1 MTKLWVVYSRNTF
14 YYSPESQKSKIK
26 VLAGFHFFSKLLE
39 ESFLPLAASARP
51 RSPLPVVSLHPPLSS
66 RSFSSVC
73 VCVLLCLLK
82 IPALEFRAQ
91 AESPDSLILKSLLHL
106 KALLQIRL
114 CAQVL
119 EVEMG
124 L

>member
-1 MTKLWVVYSRNTF
+1 MTKLWMVYSRNTF

-51 RSPLPVVSLHPPLSS
+51 RSPLPVASLHSLCLHEA
-66 RSFSSVC
+66 FSLC
-73 VCVLLCLLK
+73 GCVLLCLLK

-91 AESPDSLILKSLLHL
+91 AESPDVLILKSLLHL
-106 KALLQIRL
+106 KGLPQIRL
-114 CAQVL
+114 GAQVL

-124 L
+124 H

>member
-1 MTKLWVVYSRNTF
+1 MTKPWVVYSRNTF
-14 YYSPESQKSKIK
+14 YYSSESQKSKIK
-26 VLAGFHFFSKLLE
+26 MLEGFHFFSKLLE

-51 RSPLPVVSLHPPLSS
+51 RSPLPVASFHLLCLHRAFPL
-66 RSFSSVC
+66 C
-73 VCVLLCLLK
+73 GCVLLCLLK

-91 AESPDSLILKSLLHL
+91 ADSPDVLILKSLLHL
-106 KALLQIRL
+106 KALFQIRL
-114 CAQVL
+114 HSQVL